1 MQPNTLRQSKAY
13 FPLVFL
19 MSWLVLTIIIF
30 IWGPWNY
37 KLINPFTFYSYLFL
51 IHLALVLGY
60 MRGQEAPGRSSRI
73 DLDFLKW
80 TKTAIIVSG
89 IYFIFKSVLT
99 AGDSFSHFIGTFRN
113 ASETYANSNL
123 RHPTLFNYSD
133 ILFYPI
139 FIFASVNTIYIHKKL
154 NWWYRLAVYLMII
167 GTIAL
172 SIGSAVRGQI
182 ADILIICFA
191 AFWLSLYSKNMV
203 LKLYHKVL
211 AIVFAVSVVIAFLA
225 YSNLLVTTRGGIT
238 SINLLTFEPPKKDY
252 FLYEITP
259 ASLKPL
265 INSTSFYTSH
275 SYYQLNKALN
285 LPDKGIALGL
295 SNSYFVMDNIE
306 QFTGWKWLK
315 TISFGIRLDNEMAG
329 GFGAYWSTFYTW
341 IASDF
346 TFPGTILIIF
356 LIGFLCSLALKD
368 SLLALNPIA
377 LTSFCTLFHFIFQF
391 AFNNPLQDG
400 AGIMTHLIIPLV
412 WLILRKPEKN

>member
-1 MQPNTLRQSKAY
+1 MQSNILKQSKTY

-19 MSWLVLTIIIF
+19 MTWLLLTIIIF

-37 KLINPFTFYSYLFL
+37 KLINPFTFYFYLFL
-51 IHLALVLGY
+51 IHLALILGY
-60 MRGQEAPGRSSRI
+60 MRGLESQGRSSRVG
-73 DLDFLKW
+73 LDFFKW

-89 IYFIFKSVLT
+89 IYFIFKSVIT

-113 ASETYANSNL
+113 ASETYTNSNL

-133 ILFYPI
+133 ILFFPV

-154 NWWYRLAVYLMII
+154 NWWYRLVVYLMII
-167 GTIAL
+167 GTIAA

-182 ADILIICFA
+182 VDILIICFA
-191 AFWLSLYSKNMV
+191 AFWLSLYNKNLI
-203 LKLYHKVL
+203 LKLYQKL
-211 AIVFAVSVVIAFLA
+211 LTTVFAVTILIAFLS
-225 YSNLLVTTRGGIT
+225 YSNLLVTSRGGIT

-252 FLYEITP
+252 FLYEIIP
-259 ASLKPL
+259 SNLKPL

-285 LPDKGIALGL
+285 LPSKGIALGL

-306 QFTGWKWLK
+306 QYTGWKWLK
-315 TISFGIRLDNEMAG
+315 TISYGIRLDNEMGG

-346 TFPGTILIIF
+346 TFPGTIIIIF

-368 SLLALNPIA
+368 SLIALNPLAI
-377 LTSFCTLFHFIFQF
+377 TSFCTLFHFIFQF

-400 AGIMTHLIIPLV
+400 AGIMTHLVIPLV
-412 WLILRKPEKN
+412 WLILRKPGKP